1 MRKTTVFVT
10 ALLAVVTFAD
20 ASAQVAFRRSGP
32 VGYLGI
38 SFGEQV
44 TSDGSKHVEK
54 ILVREVSKDSP
65 ADKAGVKAD
74 DEILR
79 VNGMVATNG
88 KFRAL
93 AGTLV
98 EGDTVRLRVKR
109 DGKERDVTIVAAK
122 RPEGLRWTQR
132 DIVIAPDSVRRLM
145 LRYLDSAR
153 VQLDS
158 VRLPNIIIRRDGDS
172 TVTFRFDGRGRA
184 FGDSLAFR
192 YDSLGK
198 NFFRGY
204 AERGNWLPDVMELH
218 DVELRPGAIFHSI
231 EVGARAIGG
240 AEFSEMDDALAQYFN
255 GQRGILTLKVIKETP
270 ADRAGLQPG
279 DVVLKANGR
288 AVQKIVDL
296 RSIVAANRDAV
307 KLEISRKGQVRTLEL
322 KPRQR

>member
-1 MRKTTVFVT
+1 MKKTIVMTI
-10 ALLAVVTFAD
+10 ALAILASNAAT
-20 ASAQVAFRRSGP
+20 AQVVIRRSGP

-44 TSDGSKHVEK
+44 TSDGSTRVEK
-54 ILVREVSKDSP
+54 IHVREVSKDSP
-65 ADKAGVKAD
+65 AEQAGVKAN

-98 EGDTVRLRVKR
+98 EGDTVRLRVRR
-109 DGKERDVTIVAAK
+109 DNKERDITIVAAK
-122 RPEGLRWTQR
+122 RPEGPGWTR
-132 DIVIAPDSVRRLM
+132 REIVVATDSVRRLM

-153 VQLDS
+153 VHLDS
-158 VRLPNIIIRRDGDS
+158 IRVPNIYIEADSSFRMRFKGSGRLHADSLFFRRDSSSGP
-172 TVTFRFDGRGRA
+172 VIEFFHGRP
-184 FGDSLAFR
+184 
-192 YDSLGK
+192 
-198 NFFRGY
+198 
-204 AERGNWLPDVMELH
+204 AERITELH
-218 DVELRPGAIFHSI
+218 GELAPGAIFNSI
-231 EVGARAIGG
+231 ELGTRSIGG
-240 AEFSEMDDALAQYFN
+240 AEFSEMDEALAQYFN
-255 GQRGILTLKVIKETP
+255 GQRGILTLKVIAETP

-296 RSIVAANRDAV
+296 RSIVAANRDGV
-307 KLEISRKGQVRTLEL
+307 KLEISRKGQIRTLEL